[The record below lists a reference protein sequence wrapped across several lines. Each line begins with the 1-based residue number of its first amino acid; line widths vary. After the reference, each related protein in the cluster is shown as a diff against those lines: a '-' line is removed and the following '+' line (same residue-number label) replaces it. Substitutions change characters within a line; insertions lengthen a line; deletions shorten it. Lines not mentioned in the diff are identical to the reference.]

1 MIFFV
6 RANMYFIDAQ
16 QIDCNK
22 LRDIQITYILEQLE
36 FNKYSLSYMHITLN
50 YMYQY
55 NPSYMHMIWVTRI

>member
-6 RANMYFIDAQ
+6 KANMYFIDAQ

-36 FNKYSLSYMHITLN
+36 LNKYSLSYMH
-50 YMYQY
+50 
-55 NPSYMHMIWVTRI
+55 MIWVICR